1 MDMCPSKNKDAPT
14 QQQLVRK
21 KEREWKEEKMGDGI
35 R

>member
-21 KEREWKEEKMGDGI
+21 KERENGKRRRWEMG
-35 R
+35 